1 MKRDLQKKKKK
12 KKGARL
18 FHFWL
23 AWNWP
28 IYHVPIRGAKC
39 HHQSPPVDGPRRSNI
54 KNYYEESDN
63 DDDDGD
69 EDEDDGNG
77 NCVCDRFTT
86 NRSPHSSTSGQQQRR
101 PKMVTLY
108 EVQAR
113 PGFG

>member
-1 MKRDLQKKKKK
+1 MCEVE
-12 KKGARL
+12 KGL
-18 FHFWL
+18 TEEEKEEEGGQTFSFL
-23 AWNWP
+23 A
-28 IYHVPIRGAKC
+28 VPIRGAKC
-39 HHQSPPVDGPRRSNI
+39 HHQSPPVDGPRRSSI